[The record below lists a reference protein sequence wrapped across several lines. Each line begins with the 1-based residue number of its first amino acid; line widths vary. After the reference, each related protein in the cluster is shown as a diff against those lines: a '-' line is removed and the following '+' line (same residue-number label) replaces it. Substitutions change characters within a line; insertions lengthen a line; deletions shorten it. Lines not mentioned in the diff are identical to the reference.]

1 MSTTDHRSSIDG
13 VVNSTRERVSFAT
26 ARANSAAQSEDESL
40 VRLLVQTNIVMGT
53 AANVFK
59 ASALFL
65 GFFGLQFALVPDFLM
80 SENFQSGSYTLD
92 KWHYFVMRGCGCAFL
107 GLAGFYWQTAD
118 QADKLMLVSTV
129 TFTLTSIMLPFNAQL
144 NLPVSLPKHYIPVVG
159 CALLMLGHIYCLM
172 NPEAKGKKK

>member
-1 MSTTDHRSSIDG
+1 
-13 VVNSTRERVSFAT
+13 
-26 ARANSAAQSEDESL
+26 
-40 VRLLVQTNIVMGT
+40 MGTT

-59 ASALFL
+59 ATALFL

-118 QADKLMLVSTV
+118 QADTFMLVNTV
-129 TFTLTSIMLPFNAQL
+129 TFTLTSIALPLNAQL
-144 NLPVSLPKHYIPVVG
+144 NLPVSLPVTVSVCLSVCLSAFPSTTSRLWA
-159 CALLMLGHIYCLM
+159 ALC
-172 NPEAKGKKK
+172 